1 MPATLEQRKDLDD
14 VDAACE
20 HADGVAVRGEKPVVL
35 LQREDSSH
43 LGSLLSLAGCEDS
56 EGALP
61 GQVDRLAV
69 DSAAER
75 HQTVQGSQPLVVER
89 ELMAAGFLKAA
100 VWRHLAPGR
109 GPLSGLPGGLRRRL
123 PLTGGHID

>member
-1 MPATLEQRKDLDD
+1 MRCLRCQGCRERRDSISLRIETAMPASLEQSKDLDD

-20 HADGVAVRGEKPVVL
+20 HTDGVTVRGEKPVVL
-35 LQREDSSH
+35 LQREDSSD

-56 EGALP
+56 ESALP

-75 HQTVQGSQPLVVER
+75 HQAIQASQPRLVEP
-89 ELMAAGFLKAA
+89 ELAAAGFLKA
-100 VWRHLAPGR
+100 
-109 GPLSGLPGGLRRRL
+109 
-123 PLTGGHID
+123 